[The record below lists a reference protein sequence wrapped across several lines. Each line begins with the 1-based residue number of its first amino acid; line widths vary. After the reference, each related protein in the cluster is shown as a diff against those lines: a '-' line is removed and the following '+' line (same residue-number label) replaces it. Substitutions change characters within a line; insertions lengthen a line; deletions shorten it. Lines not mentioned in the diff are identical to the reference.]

1 MCLALIANSVV
12 EIVAQVRYHHCFDCQ
27 TKKFNEYFSKW
38 YGKPGKLCII
48 CDDLD
53 WTKTGDDTRIYDQL
67 VKKCD
72 PQEGLLL
79 LLGRGITSPIVKEL
93 EEKGAVVRPGPEN
106 VISQFSF
113 SCINVMGNQAGKAI
127 VRNKR
132 NDQGNKIIFDEIR
145 DKYVTELL
153 NTLIND

>member
-1 MCLALIANSVV
+1 M
-12 EIVAQVRYHHCFDCQ
+12 EIRDGF
-27 TKKFNEYFSKW
+27 
-38 YGKPGKLCII
+38 CII

-53 WTKTGDDTRIYDQL
+53 WTKTGSDTRIYDQL

-72 PQEGLLL
+72 SQEGLLL
-79 LLGRGITSPIVKEL
+79 LLGRGISSQIVL
-93 EEKGAVVRPGPEN
+93 DLQAKGAIVRSGPRN
-106 VISQFSF
+106 VIDQFSF

-132 NDQGNKIIFDEIR
+132 NDRGDKIIFDEIR

-153 NTLIND
+153 NTLINEERANC